1 VELHL
6 VLKLVLLRQE
16 EPVEAVERKFEV
28 IMYGTKEE
36 EVLYD
41 PKGQS
46 KKSKKALVYNNWPCQ
61 ERIYLPWIYH
71 GRIITNGTL
80 AI

>member
-1 VELHL
+1 VEEIIRLSTDRIRLLVELRL

-28 IMYGTKEE
+28 IMYGTKEQ

-41 PKGQS
+41 PKGQ
-46 KKSKKALVYNNWPCQ
+46 
-61 ERIYLPWIYH
+61 
-71 GRIITNGTL
+71 
-80 AI
+80 

>member
-1 VELHL
+1 VEEIIRLSTDRIRLPVEPRL

-28 IMYGTKEE
+28 IMYGTKEQ

-41 PKGQS
+41 PKGQ
-46 KKSKKALVYNNWPCQ
+46 
-61 ERIYLPWIYH
+61 
-71 GRIITNGTL
+71 
-80 AI
+80 